1 VARERN
7 LGAHAVL
14 RPLAKKL
21 LRAGG
26 IVAARYEPNRD
37 PEAMRGRL
45 LERER
50 IDVVFDVGANRG
62 QYARQL
68 RHCGYR
74 NRIVSF
80 EPLSSAFALL
90 EQAAIHDEAW
100 DVERCA
106 LGDTDG
112 TASINIAG
120 NSWSSSIL
128 AMLPRHLEAAPE
140 SAYVGQETVP
150 LARLDSLFERFA
162 MPDDRVFVKI
172 DTQGFTAQVL
182 RGLAG
187 HMDRVLGF
195 EIELS
200 TVPLYQGEPLLH
212 EVLAMLHGRGFA
224 LFYVEP
230 AVVDPATG
238 QQLQMNGL
246 LLRGIPA

>member
-1 VARERN
+1 M
-7 LGAHAVL
+7 L

-21 LRAGG
+21 LRSGG
-26 IVAARYEPNRD
+26 IVASRYDPNRD

-50 IDVVFDVGANRG
+50 IDLVFDVGANCG

-80 EPLSSAFALL
+80 EPLTSAFALL
-90 EQAAIHDEAW
+90 EESAKDDPAW
-100 DVERCA
+100 TVEQCA
-106 LGDTDG
+106 LGDADG
-112 TASINIAG
+112 NVTINIAG

-128 AMLPRHLEAAPE
+128 DMLPRHLQAAPE
-140 SAYVGQETVP
+140 SAYVGQETVS

-162 MPDDRVFVKI
+162 KPGDRVFVKI

-182 RGLAG
+182 RGLDAHIG
-187 HMDRVLGF
+187 RVQGF

-200 TVPLYQGEPLLH
+200 NVPLYKGEPLLH
-212 EVLAMLHGRGFA
+212 EVLAMLQERGFS
-224 LFYVEP
+224 LFYAEP

-246 LLRGIPA
+246 LLRATARPE